1 MTDQTGKSQALELA
15 GIFHYVL
22 AALIFLGGLP
32 ALIMMGIGTVSVM
45 GVLSDRPHDMNI
57 ALLVL
62 GLIFFAG
69 PMLYLAVTLVMAIL
83 VLMAGRRIS
92 RRTNLAFCQVIAGL
106 ECLCVPFGTVL
117 GIWTLILLTKDVVK
131 NEFH

>member
-22 AALIFLGGLP
+22 AALIFVGGLP
-32 ALIMMGIGTVSVM
+32 ALIMMGIGTVSIM
-45 GVLSDRPHDMNI
+45 GVLTDGTEDMNI
-57 ALLVL
+57 ALIPL
-62 GLIFFAG
+62 GLIFFVG
-69 PMLYLAVTLVMAIL
+69 PLLYLAVMLVMAIL
-83 VLMAGRRIS
+83 VLMAGRRIGN
-92 RRTNLAFCQVIAGL
+92 RTNLAFCQVIAGL

-117 GIWTLILLTKDVVK
+117 GIWTLILLTQDGVK